1 MWGFNHKSKNTIE
14 VRGIINQSNRRFC
27 AYYNQLVIEY
37 TCEHLTLT
45 LYHVVTKNL
54 IKRFTNLIFIFQW
67 DEIIQKPMMKLNM
80 DDGIKW
86 SLIIIMSYLWGLL
99 DITNMWQGYNE
110 KESSKILVVENAQDI
125 DIKIIA
131 KFFIEIYMFWNKY

>member
-1 MWGFNHKSKNTIE
+1 
-14 VRGIINQSNRRFC
+14 
-27 AYYNQLVIEY
+27 
-37 TCEHLTLT
+37 
-45 LYHVVTKNL
+45 
-54 IKRFTNLIFIFQW
+54 
-67 DEIIQKPMMKLNM
+67 M